1 MSTQDTMIGRRAEAH
16 REELR
21 YAAFNLARTVGLAQ
35 HIVTEIEADEPGPLN
50 NTGTLYA
57 VLETADTIQAT
68 DIDREGGHFIVD
80 VMLADSDDWRTAYC
94 LIDSDGEVRPLTAI
108 EGGRR

>member
-1 MSTQDTMIGRRAEAH
+1 MKPTDHTSGEQLANSIDHADLGRRANFH

-35 HIVTEIEADEPGPLN
+35 HLVTEIEADEGSTLA

-57 VLETADTIQAT
+57 VLETV
-68 DIDREGGHFIVD
+68 R
-80 VMLADSDDWRTAYC
+80 LAQMHLHSTLSYV
-94 LIDSDGEVRPLTAI
+94 LGEDGQ
-108 EGGRR
+108 

>member
-57 VLETADTIQAT
+57 VLETVRMASLHLHGTLGYVVG
-68 DIDREGGHFIVD
+68 EGK
-80 VMLADSDDWRTAYC
+80 
-94 LIDSDGEVRPLTAI
+94 
-108 EGGRR
+108 EGAR